1 MTSTLRKQQQRS
13 FTASITQCA
22 VDFIALPTVSGE
34 KPPEYRT
41 VLHTEIFQPSK
52 LPNFSFHHPAF
63 QVYCGK
69 SVTTEGA
76 MFKVNQYF
84 DGKVTSIAFAGEQL
98 PATVGVMA
106 PGEYEFG
113 TSQHEVLTIV
123 SGALTVLLPGE
134 SQWQTFARG
143 QSFAVAAGQKFQL
156 KVSQDTAYLCT
167 YAD

>member
-1 MTSTLRKQQQRS
+1 
-13 FTASITQCA
+13 
-22 VDFIALPTVSGE
+22 
-34 KPPEYRT
+34 
-41 VLHTEIFQPSK
+41 
-52 LPNFSFHHPAF
+52 
-63 QVYCGK
+63 
-69 SVTTEGA
+69 

-84 DGKVTSIAFAGEQL
+84 AGKVTSIAFAGEEL

-106 PGEYEFG
+106 PGDYEFG

-134 SQWQTFARG
+134 SKWQTFSRG

-156 KVSQDTAYLCT
+156 QVATDTAYLCT